1 LSPKLPAHAVLSP
14 RLHAFAATY
23 AAGRKLVVVTA
34 YDFWQARLVEESGA
48 DVILIGDSLGMVEQG
63 RDSTA
68 GVTLDQ
74 MVYHT
79 RMAARGRQT
88 IPIVADLPLHSYD
101 DPATAVESSKLLM
114 AAGADAVKFE
124 GNPAGIAA
132 AILDAGI
139 PVMGHLGLLPQ
150 TAADFKVRGKDAAE
164 AAQIAADARSLA
176 DAGAF
181 SVVLECV
188 PLGLA
193 DQVTQASGIATIG
206 IGAGVKTSGQVL
218 VFHDLLGLVDGRK
231 AKFVPTNYTP
241 VGAVIKDALG
251 AWGRDV
257 RDESY
262 PSDAHT
268 YH

>member
-1 LSPKLPAHAVLSP
+1 MVLSP
-14 RLHAFAATY
+14 RLKSFAEGW

-34 YDFWQARLVEESGA
+34 YDFWQARLVEQSGA
-48 DVILIGDSLGMVEQG
+48 DLILVGDSLGMVEQG

-88 IPIVADLPLHSYD
+88 LPIVADLPLHSYD
-101 DPATAVESSKLLM
+101 DPESALESSKLLM

-124 GNPAGIAA
+124 GNPSGIAA
-132 AILDAGI
+132 VLLGAGI

-150 TAADFKVRGKDAAE
+150 TAADFKVRGKDVQE
-164 AAQIAADARSLA
+164 AAQIVRDAQSLA
-176 DAGAF
+176 EAGCF
-181 SVVLECV
+181 SLVLECV
-188 PLGLA
+188 PRGLA
-193 DQVTQASGIATIG
+193 HEVTTLTKLATIG
-206 IGAGVKTSGQVL
+206 IGAGPDTSGQVL

-231 AKFVPTNYTP
+231 AKFVPTSYP
-241 VGAVIKDALG
+241 KVGDVIREALG
-251 AWGRDV
+251 AWGSDV
-257 RDESY
+257 RGSVY
-262 PSDAHT
+262 PSDAES

>member
-1 LSPKLPAHAVLSP
+1 MSLHPTVLSP
-14 RLHAFAATY
+14 RLQSFAQAFAS
-23 AAGRKLVVVTA
+23 GRKIAVVTA
-34 YDFWQARLVEESGA
+34 YDFWQARLVEDAGA

-79 RMAARGRQT
+79 RMAARGRKT

-101 DPATAVESSKLLM
+101 DPVTAVESSKLLT

-124 GNPAGIAA
+124 GNPPGIAA

-139 PVMGHLGLLPQ
+139 PVMAHLGLLPQ

-164 AAQIAADARSLA
+164 AAQIAADALALAQAGCFSL
-176 DAGAF
+176 
-181 SVVLECV
+181 VLECV

-193 DQVTQASGIATIG
+193 EQVTQAVGIATIG
-206 IGAGVKTSGQVL
+206 IGAGMKTSGQVL

-231 AKFVPTNYTP
+231 AKFVPTTYTP
-241 VGAVIKDALG
+241 VGTVIRDTLG
-251 AWGRDV
+251 AWASDV
-257 RDESY
+257 RQGRY
-262 PSDAHT
+262 PSDAES